1 MDGPKDIIL
10 SEVRQTVQDKYHDIT
25 YIWNLKRNE
34 YKQTYLQNR
43 NRLTDIENKLMDT
56 KVESGGIN

>member
-56 KVESGGIN
+56 KVESRGIN